1 MLGSSSTTRTRAPSL
16 LTGPMVPR
24 LSVNLLGNEWELA
37 WRGPS
42 RNPVDSSC
50 LVDQPC
56 REALLL
62 EPADGSRAHDY
73 GGRRSDVSVNAHA
86 GQNRSRS
93 PPPAALRAPS
103 RNH

>member
-16 LTGPMVPR
+16 LIGPIVPR

-73 GGRRSDVSVNAHA
+73 GGRRSDVRVNAHA
-86 GQNRSRS
+86 GKKPRRSAR
-93 PPPAALRAPS
+93 PVALLGR
-103 RNH
+103 